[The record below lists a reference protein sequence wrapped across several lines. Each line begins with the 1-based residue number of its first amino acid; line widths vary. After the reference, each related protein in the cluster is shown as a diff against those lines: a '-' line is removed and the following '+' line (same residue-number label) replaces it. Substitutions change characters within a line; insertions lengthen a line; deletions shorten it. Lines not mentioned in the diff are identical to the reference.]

1 MRETILSLVP
11 LAMGIVWM
19 LGAMAALEID
29 MNFMNIFVSTMI
41 IGIGVDYGIHMIHR
55 YRELEGSDR
64 AHMRQGL
71 SETGKAIVLAALSTV
86 VGFGSLAQSHY
97 PGLASMGM
105 VALLGALSTALV
117 AISLLPAWIGLQR
130 SKGDPDND

>member
-1 MRETILSLVP
+1 
-11 LAMGIVWM
+11 MGVLWM

-55 YRELEGSDR
+55 YRELKGADSERLRS
-64 AHMRQGL
+64 GL

-86 VGFGSLAQSHY
+86 VGFGSLARSHY

-105 VALLGALSTALV
+105 VALLGALSTSLV
-117 AISLLPAWIGLQR
+117 AISLLPAWIGLR
-130 SKGDPDND
+130 LGKGK